1 MFLRI
6 ARSDNLDLRLL
17 HCRMGSGG
25 MVTLLFRVVAVPDRA
40 APHKPVFFLLML
52 DQASLDLPSSLPA
65 EEGLTDPRPSRT
77 LPLPAITKQQPAS
90 KASGGKP
97 FLVFLP
103 PVRLYASW
111 AIFCFITQRREN

>member
-1 MFLRI
+1 
-6 ARSDNLDLRLL
+6 
-17 HCRMGSGG
+17 

-40 APHKPVFFLLML
+40 APHKLVFFLLML

-90 KASGGKP
+90 TASGGKP
-97 FLVFLP
+97 FLVLFLLSDFMHLGQYS
-103 PVRLYASW
+103 VLSH
-111 AIFCFITQRREN
+111 RREN